1 MIGTI
6 VDCCDCGRM
15 EGCSRD
21 DALER
26 AADGGSFVWAED
38 YTTGLN
44 RPSGCGYVKQITND
58 NDRDYS

>member
-1 MIGTI
+1 MLMVVDMAVMLGIIMIGTI

-26 AADGGSFVWAED
+26 AADGGSFVRALR
-38 YTTGLN
+38 G
-44 RPSGCGYVKQITND
+44 
-58 NDRDYS
+58 